1 MRYAIYGEEVAVILG
16 VIGKKQLQKG
26 DGQTQIGGNSNKLV
40 TLTNGKGCNMVDF
53 NTYQGWIQKY
63 INNHDTR
70 EINFQ
75 NDVVKRLLEQLYPLY
90 DIVCVD
96 TKGGNSKLHDY
107 YMYSGLYIDSK
118 DGKKKPTTP
127 DLLICKDWD
136 WYNKDNDNI
145 IYIATVEVKS
155 PCSREAIYKKTLK
168 IIMKTGEQKLRGI
181 YQQRK

>member
-1 MRYAIYGEEVAVILG
+1 MNMGEKRKWMYYIIMQMEYLKQNIAQDAFIIMFIQSMERHMRYAIYGEEVAVILG

-107 YMYSGLYIDSK
+107 YMYF
-118 DGKKKPTTP
+118 
-127 DLLICKDWD
+127 
-136 WYNKDNDNI
+136 
-145 IYIATVEVKS
+145 
-155 PCSREAIYKKTLK
+155 
-168 IIMKTGEQKLRGI
+168 
-181 YQQRK
+181 